1 MCLLCQKD
9 KQTKKTYKTTFDAI
23 LHLYLVSR
31 DGVTWNVGSG
41 GLPMP
46 HTGWSTWP
54 VQESIVKD
62 LINFQIFNSTYLKLF
77 FYYSMKVENRDM
89 N

>member
-1 MCLLCQKD
+1 MCLLCKKD

-23 LHLYLVSR
+23 LYPYLVSG
-31 DGVTWNVGSG
+31 DGVTCNVESG
-41 GLPMP
+41 GGTA
-46 HTGWSTWP
+46 HATYWSTWP
-54 VQESIVKD
+54 VQESIVKY
-62 LINFQIFNSTYLKLF
+62 LINSQKLNSIYLKLF

>member
-23 LHLYLVSR
+23 PYLVSG
-31 DGVTWNVGSG
+31 DGVAWNVESG

-46 HTGWSTWP
+46 QTGAHGQFKSP
-54 VQESIVKD
+54 LSKI
-62 LINFQIFNSTYLKLF
+62 
-77 FYYSMKVENRDM
+77 
-89 N
+89 

>member
-23 LHLYLVSR
+23 PYPSLVSG

-41 GLPMP
+41 GTA
-46 HTGWSTWP
+46 HATYWSTWP

-62 LINFQIFNSTYLKLF
+62 LINFQKLNSTYLKLF
-77 FYYSMKVENRDM
+77 FLLFNEG
-89 N
+89 